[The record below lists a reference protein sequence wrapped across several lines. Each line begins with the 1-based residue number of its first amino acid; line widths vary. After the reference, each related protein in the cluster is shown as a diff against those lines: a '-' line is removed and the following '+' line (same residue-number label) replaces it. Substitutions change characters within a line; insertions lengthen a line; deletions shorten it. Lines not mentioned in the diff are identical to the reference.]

1 MSNQWQNPVVIADKM
16 LEFFDGLSEVSP
28 KINRDYESTFIASK
42 ESLGQTIY
50 VEKPPRFVAQDGPI
64 VTAIQDI
71 NIGKIP
77 VIINKWKT
85 VPVKLTGLDL
95 TFNAKG
101 FDIWAEKYL
110 KPMVSPLA
118 NAVDVDVFG
127 LWNQIYNQVGVCG
140 TGFGTTGATAFDL
153 MGAAREKLTLVGNTP
168 NDGRIAYLNPTAARK
183 FGTGVATS
191 YNPASAIG
199 STMQS
204 GAPYRTAGFDM
215 YEANNIGIMTAGTGV
230 VGDAAITTASGTLQ
244 QGSAITVA
252 NWSSAKTLTVGQVI
266 NFTGA
271 SGTIATP
278 GVGATYSVNPTS
290 KQSTGL
296 LADFRVTQAFAP
308 GASTGTIYIDPPIIA
323 SGPFQNVAAA
333 PCLSSVIAE
342 TGIPTAS
349 ATYPQHLAFWPKAIG
364 LVTVPIK
371 PPDGLKGVT
380 RSYNGVS
387 ITLTTGS
394 DIYQYEQIWR
404 ADLVYGVV
412 VFYPENACRIIGN

>member
-1 MSNQWQNPVVIADKM
+1 MANQWQNPVVIADKM
-16 LEFFDGLSEVSP
+16 LEFFDGLSEVAP
-28 KINRDYESTFIASK
+28 KINREYESTFTASK

-153 MGAAREKLTLVGNTP
+153 MAAAREKLTLVGNTP

-215 YEANNIGIMTAGTGV
+215 FEANNIGIMTAGTLV
-230 VGDAAITTASGTLQ
+230 AGDTPTTQTSGTAQ
-244 QGSAITVA
+244 QGSVLAVA
-252 NWSSAKTLTVGQVI
+252 SVSTHTLTVGQVI
-266 NFTGA
+266 N
-271 SGTIATP
+271 IA
-278 GVGATYSVNPTS
+278 GVYSVNPTS

-296 LADFRVTQAFAP
+296 LQDFRVTQAFT
-308 GASTGTIYIDPPIIA
+308 GATSTGTIYIDPPIIA
-323 SGPFQNVAAA
+323 TGSFQNVTNAAA
-333 PCLSSVIAE
+333 NSQTITI
-342 TGIPTAS
+342 TGVPTAS

-412 VFYPENACRIIGN
+412 VFYPENACRIIGS